1 MKLGQSR
8 PVRSDDAVNFLRQLG
23 QAGDGPHDIARAAL
37 MLAALDHA
45 NRSLDSYL
53 AHLDEV
59 AAEASREAK
68 AVGAAEEAIQKL
80 IALLRVRFG
89 YDGDRLSY
97 DDPRNADLI
106 EVIER
111 RRGLPVALGILFLHA
126 ARAAGY
132 TATGLSAPVHFLV
145 RISTVSREAIL
156 DPFNGNVIARDKL
169 FVPPVLQ
176 SAPAANVTD
185 VLESVSDTDVLIRLL
200 NNVKLRA
207 SEARD
212 QSRAITIAERMVIVA
227 PKRAELWLELAR
239 LNDSQGGLRSARE
252 AYETCLSLASPGQAW
267 HNEAA
272 LALASLKRRLN

>member
-80 IALLRVRFG
+80 IALLRGRFG

-145 RISTVSREAIL
+145 RISTV
-156 DPFNGNVIARDKL
+156 
-169 FVPPVLQ
+169 
-176 SAPAANVTD
+176 
-185 VLESVSDTDVLIRLL
+185 
-200 NNVKLRA
+200 
-207 SEARD
+207 
-212 QSRAITIAERMVIVA
+212 
-227 PKRAELWLELAR
+227 
-239 LNDSQGGLRSARE
+239 ARE